1 MFMGNQWIVKTE
13 AHRANLIKFFEKVE
27 LPESGL
33 CVEWFDAD
41 SKRTL
46 EQNKLMWV
54 GAYQPIANY
63 LSEYTGKAV
72 TTDMVHELCKDKF
85 LPPILVPRKDGSFKK
100 YNGSTRKLSK
110 AGFSEYIEKIWAWGS
125 TELGVQFE

>member
-1 MFMGNQWIVKTE
+1 MGNQWIVKTE

-46 EQNKLMWV
+46 EMNKLMWV
-54 GAYQPIANY
+54 GAYQPIALF
-63 LSEYTGKAV
+63 LSEKTGNHYTKDMIHAV
-72 TTDMVHELCKDKF
+72 CKERF
-85 LPPILVPRKDGSFKK
+85 LEPILVPTKEGIKK
-100 YNGSTRKLSK
+100 YPGSTRGLSK
-110 AGFSEYIEKIWAWGS
+110 QEFSDYLEKIWSWGA
-125 TELGVQFE
+125 EMGVYFE

>member
-1 MFMGNQWIVKTE
+1 MGNQWHVKTDV
-13 AHRANLIKFFEKVE
+13 HRANLIKFFEKVE
-27 LPESGL
+27 LPENGL
-33 CVEWFDAD
+33 CVEWYDAD

-54 GAYQPIANY
+54 AAYQPIANY
-63 LSEYTGKAV
+63 LTEQTGKAI
-72 TTDMVHELCKDKF
+72 TTDMVHEICKDKF
-85 LPPILVPRKDGSFKK
+85 LEPLLVPRKDGSFKK

-110 AGFSEYIEKIWAWGS
+110 AGFSEYIEKVWAWGS

>member
-1 MFMGNQWIVKTE
+1 MGNQWIVKTE
-13 AHRANLIKFFEKVE
+13 AHRANLIKFFENVE

-63 LSEYTGKAV
+63 LSEQTGKAI

-85 LPPILVPRKDGSFKK
+85 LPPILVPRKDGTFKK

-110 AGFSEYIEKIWAWGS
+110 AGFSEYIEKVWAWGS